1 MTRYVP
7 KTVREYGRVYLAEC
21 LAQHGWQCFIARR
34 SPNEDEVIAGIPANA
49 VVAGNA
55 VAGSTA
61 VGDDADVDA
70 GAARE
75 VRIKFHSQENRQA
88 IRFYDADT
96 LDWNWQCLVITTGTL
111 DDAPVTY
118 LLLREDVQAADR
130 LESEF
135 GGALWLQPDAFAD
148 ADFREAW
155 HKLAAAPY
163 DLAPTP
169 V

>member
-7 KTVREYGRVYLAEC
+7 KTVREYGRIYLAEC

-34 SPNEDEVIAGIPANA
+34 SPNEDEVIAGIPAGDT
-49 VVAGNA
+49 VAA
-55 VAGSTA
+55 
-61 VGDDADVDA
+61 GDDAVAAGA

-75 VRIKFHSQENRQA
+75 VRIKFHSQESRQSV
-88 IRFYDADT
+88 RFYNADT
-96 LDWNWQCLVITTGTL
+96 LDWDWQCLVITTGTL

-130 LESEF
+130 LEAEF

-155 HKLAAAPY
+155 HKLDAAPY
-163 DLAPTP
+163 DTAPTTG
-169 V
+169 

>member
-7 KTVREYGRVYLAEC
+7 KTVREYGRIYLAEC
-21 LAQHGWQCFIARR
+21 LARHGWQCFIARR
-34 SPNEDEVIAGIPANA
+34 SPNEDEVIAGISDGDSA
-49 VVAGNA
+49 AG
-55 VAGSTA
+55 
-61 VGDDADVDA
+61 VD
-70 GAARE
+70 GGGARE
-75 VRIKFHSQENRQA
+75 VRIKFHSQEHRQA
-88 IRFYDADT
+88 VRFYNADT
-96 LDWNWQCLVITTGTL
+96 LDWDWQCLVITTGTL

-163 DLAPTP
+163 DLAPTLTP
-169 V
+169 TPG